1 MENTSFRALLDNTR
15 IDGDREN
22 GRRLRYYPGLR
33 GWPRLKKWP
42 PLFAAGKAI
51 CVSDMRLIRLALPW

>member
-1 MENTSFRALLDNTR
+1 MENTSFRARLDNTR

-33 GWPRLKKWP
+33 GWPRLKI
-42 PLFAAGKAI
+42 LAATGCRGQSYLRFGHA
-51 CVSDMRLIRLALPW
+51 AY